1 MTHLREENTAFHNAK
16 KIKLFILFVV
26 FPSLV
31 YSQINLNG
39 FGEVNQF
46 NSISSATSLVT
57 SYIDSDREP
66 DYIVA
71 NSSKTI
77 TVHLSTQDYKINSI
91 NVPFEISLLRRI
103 KKVGESETEI
113 GFLSRRDK
121 VFGTFI
127 INAKGKLSKLQSTK
141 FENNPENFVI
151 SRNTQKALV
160 FGSNFDGIKL
170 VDTDFNGETLDL
182 VKGRLVRDA
191 VFYDFDNDLNTD
203 IVYYDIFNGTL
214 NLIRNEINF
223 QLTEINLSKEI
234 KNLTRFRR
242 ADFNYDGFEDLLFS
256 SANGIEIFQ
265 GDSIS
270 VFEQSKI
277 LIKENDVKDF
287 QLIDLNNDGYLDI
300 VYLKNSVTGKQL
312 FASIMQNGKLSKP
325 VLLSGV
331 NSVATFD
338 VSSWSKVKLSFSTD
352 ESKVTMMTSISKL
365 ENTFLRLGALPCRI
379 FAFRKDS
386 NSLLN
391 LAIIDSIDNTL
402 KLYTEALSKYY
413 EFKLKNLHNNL
424 KVSFLDN
431 EKLLLIIFTKGRKL
445 IEILN
450 INLTDGSYWTRQYYT
465 INNILDLKIDNREN
479 NLPAI
484 ITLTDKSGSVS
495 IEEFEYKGIRYSK
508 SEPTIISENIKTA
521 MFSATKKYGYIKK
534 ISDFSFELG
543 VEFLKGSDAALAN
556 NRVVNIDTTF
566 LTYTAVKSFGNED
579 DPIILYVL
587 KTVMN
592 SYTFIF
598 YNTNFIKLNNT
609 INLENIQNIIRKRDN
624 IASMFFTVDGI
635 INKAEIRL
643 NTGKIP
649 SIEEIATY
657 KGPYIVE
664 FINEQNQYMFMINK
678 TSNLIELK
686 KIE

>member
-57 SYIDSDREP
+57 SYIDSDQEP

-103 KKVGESETEI
+103 KKVGASETEI

-338 VSSWSKVKLSFSTD
+338 VSSWSKVKLSFLTD

-365 ENTFLRLGALPCRI
+365 ENTFLRLGTLPCRI

-431 EKLLLIIFTKGRKL
+431 EKLLIIIFTKGRKL

-534 ISDFSFELG
+534 ISDYSFELG
-543 VEFLKGSDAALAN
+543 VEFLKGSDVALAN

-598 YNTNFIKLNNT
+598 YNNNFIKLNNT
-609 INLENIQNIIRKRDN
+609 IDLENIQNVFRKRDN
-624 IASMFFTVDGI
+624 IASMFFTDD
-635 INKAEIRL
+635 NKIYSAEIRL

-664 FINEQNQYMFMINK
+664 FINEQNQHMFMINK

>member
-57 SYIDSDREP
+57 SYIDSDQEP

-103 KKVGESETEI
+103 KKVGASETEI

-338 VSSWSKVKLSFSTD
+338 VSSWSKVKLSFLTD

-365 ENTFLRLGALPCRI
+365 ENTFLRLGTLPCRI

-534 ISDFSFELG
+534 ISDYSFELG
-543 VEFLKGSDAALAN
+543 VEFLKGSDVALAN

-579 DPIILYVL
+579 DHIILYVL

-598 YNTNFIKLNNT
+598 YNNNFIKLNNT
-609 INLENIQNIIRKRDN
+609 IDLENIQNVFRKRDN
-624 IASMFFTVDGI
+624 IASMFFTDD
-635 INKAEIRL
+635 NKIYSAEIRL